1 MGSWPMP
8 VLCTPL
14 SGWGSVFLLLSVAG
28 GTQESSEEWEMPVEG
43 GDYTVAPLQ
52 PGGFCS
58 FQRNELEPSQ
68 AV

>member
-1 MGSWPMP
+1 MP

-14 SGWGSVFLLLSVAG
+14 SGWGSVFLLLLVAG
-28 GTQESSEEWEMPVEG
+28 GAQECSEEWEMPVEG

>member
-1 MGSWPMP
+1 M
-8 VLCTPL
+8 
-14 SGWGSVFLLLSVAG
+14 FLLLSVAG